1 MTQAT
6 EFPRWS
12 ISSCCFHINAVLT
25 GTAIAWTSPRF
36 IVQERVNLMLRWH
49 IFLPF
54 PSLLLKIITWI
65 LQLLFELQ
73 QHLESSAKIAAPS
86 QKALTSKM
94 ARWFPS
100 ELPPPEGKAG
110 GEGESWGWRVKARGH
125 HQDRATGSKGYVLLL
140 AQTYLRPRWRRLAGR
155 DFMVKANV
163 YCVSVRGRM
172 NQLNTL
178 EAIFCLHSWLVTWDL
193 IQTPFDISLL
203 QEILLFSLYIFFPL
217 DLILLAITAVIG
229 SYLWLL

>member
-1 MTQAT
+1 MTWAT

-12 ISSCCFHINAVLT
+12 ISSCCFHINAALT

-36 IVQERVNLMLRWH
+36 SVQERVNLMLRWH

-94 ARWFPS
+94 AKGGSPAS
-100 ELPPPEGKAG
+100 SHLPPVRLVEKEHRGD
-110 GEGESWGWRVKARGH
+110 GEWRLEATIK
-125 HQDRATGSKGYVLLL
+125 TGSKGYVLLL
-140 AQTYLRPRWRRLAGR
+140 ARAYLRPRWLRLARR
-155 DFMVKANV
+155 DCMVKANV

-178 EAIFCLHSWLVTWDL
+178 EAIFCLYSWLVTWDL

-203 QEILLFSLYIFFPL
+203 QEILLFSLYIFSL
-217 DLILLAITAVIG
+217 
-229 SYLWLL
+229 